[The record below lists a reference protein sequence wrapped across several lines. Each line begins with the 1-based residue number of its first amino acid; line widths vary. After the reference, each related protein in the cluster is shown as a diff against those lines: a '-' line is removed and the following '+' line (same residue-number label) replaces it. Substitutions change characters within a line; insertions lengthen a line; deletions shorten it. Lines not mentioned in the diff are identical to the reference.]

1 MSPRIGLCVSDA
13 TILPK
18 SYKIVTLIASER
30 VVQGYS
36 REFRKLFFVIRE
48 ELELLIDIRDFTAV
62 FYVILRRE
70 SSGPNSY
77 SRLWRVTWVYK
88 LQYMEP

>member
-36 REFRKLFFVIRE
+36 LEFRKLFFVIRD
-48 ELELLIDIRDFTAV
+48 LKVSRDPA
-62 FYVILRRE
+62 
-70 SSGPNSY
+70 
-77 SRLWRVTWVYK
+77 
-88 LQYMEP
+88 

>member
-30 VVQGYS
+30 VVQGILVNLGNYS
-36 REFRKLFFVIRE
+36 
-48 ELELLIDIRDFTAV
+48 
-62 FYVILRRE
+62 
-70 SSGPNSY
+70 S
-77 SRLWRVTWVYK
+77 
-88 LQYMEP
+88 